1 MFFIRRDVLIPILG
15 EIGGVVAPVVGV
27 GKVWVSVIR
36 PGYVSGVCSGV
47 VDHRHFSSGE
57 FHQEL
62 ARAAHAAIAESTAC
76 RSAQLEVSFSAGDP
90 DKEQAAFFFELGRIV
105 LASDVG
111 QDVLFDG
118 GEIDVIEF
126 EAFCRVEGHEGDTV
140 LVGDVVGIARE
151 ADLFEELLEASTLAQ
166 QRVFVLSVREQFAD
180 IFLDA
185 LVGSFGFF
193 PGEVFDVVG
202 RFEKVGKHCDDRL
215 SREVYE
221 FFVDREEFA
230 GARLGLFAQESV
242 VDGCPQGDEHRDI
255 ARASQF
261 GDLAEG
267 FIPESSWGEVDDP
280 FEGDIVFGVV
290 DQSQVGDEV
299 TDFLPLVESESAD
312 ELVGDTA
319 SHQGLFEETR
329 VCVGAVED
337 CKIFG
342 FGGLFDQ
349 MFGDL
354 IGDVFG
360 FIFGRCVGAQ
370 ADLGAIRA
378 GRDEHLGLAVDI
390 ASDQLVGEREDL
402 WRAAIVFL
410 EPHDGQFGVIPFE
423 VQDVS
428 DIGPAPSVDGLVRI
442 SGDVDIG
449 VIERQA
455 PNDHVLSQVGVL
467 VFVDEHVTVFG
478 VKIGAKV
485 LVGSE
490 DRRGVHE
497 QIVEVDG
504 VVSEQILLVD
514 RIDFADGDFD
524 GVSGLLLEH
533 FRDDRSVFE
542 VADSFGDV
550 GELQVGQ

>member
-1 MFFIRRDVLIPILG
+1 M
-15 EIGGVVAPVVGV
+15 
-27 GKVWVSVIR
+27 
-36 PGYVSGVCSGV
+36 
-47 VDHRHFSSGE
+47 
-57 FHQEL
+57 
-62 ARAAHAAIAESTAC
+62 
-76 RSAQLEVSFSAGDP
+76 
-90 DKEQAAFFFELGRIV
+90 
-105 LASDVG
+105 
-111 QDVLFDG
+111 
-118 GEIDVIEF
+118 
-126 EAFCRVEGHEGDTV
+126 
-140 LVGDVVGIARE
+140 
-151 ADLFEELLEASTLAQ
+151 
-166 QRVFVLSVREQFAD
+166 
-180 IFLDA
+180 
-185 LVGSFGFF
+185 
-193 PGEVFDVVG
+193 
-202 RFEKVGKHCDDRL
+202 GKHRDDRL
-215 SREVYE
+215 AREVYE
-221 FFVDREEFA
+221 FFVDRKKFA
-230 GARLGLFAQESV
+230 GTRLGLFAQESV
-242 VDGCPQGDEHRDI
+242 VDGCPQGDEHGDI

-261 GDLAEG
+261 DDLAEG
-267 FIPESSWGEVDDP
+267 FIPESSWGKVDDP

-319 SHQGLFEETR
+319 SHQGLFKETR
-329 VCVGAVED
+329 VRVGAVED
-337 CKIFG
+337 CEIFW

-349 MFGDL
+349 MLGDL

-402 WRAAIVFL
+402 WRAAVVFL
-410 EPHDGQFGVIPFE
+410 ESHDGQFGVIPFE
-423 VQDVS
+423 VQDVC

-442 SGDVDIG
+442 AGDVDVG
-449 VIERQA
+449 VVERQA

-467 VFVDEHVTVFG
+467 VFVDQDVAVFG

-485 LVGSE
+485 LVGPE
-490 DRRGVHE
+490 DCRGVHE
-497 QIVEVDG
+497 QIVEVHG

-533 FRDDRSVFE
+533 FRRDRSVFE
-542 VADSFGDV
+542 IADSFGDV